1 MDTRRITQ
9 TAAKVTIGAFA
20 LLTLATTSPTQSTG
34 DTTPV
39 RVLDGVQLHE
49 PNPQRAEMLDWAIK
63 RYRAAGLQVPAVDV
77 YFHDDD
83 GECGGYLG
91 FTKNG
96 RVDLCIRLAMEGQP
110 QRIVL
115 HELAHAWAEVELD
128 DDTRN
133 AFIELRTLGG
143 WNVTADDHKDRGTEQ
158 AAEIIAWGLGEAA
171 PQPLISGDTTPSALA
186 DGFRLLT
193 GAEPLNGTA

>member
-1 MDTRRITQ
+1 MDTKRITQ
-9 TAAKVTIGAFA
+9 TAARITIGAFA
-20 LLTLATTSPTQSTG
+20 LMTLATSSPTRSIG
-34 DTTPV
+34 EVTPV
-39 RVLDGVQLHE
+39 RNVDGVRLHE
-49 PNPQRAEMLDWAIK
+49 PNPQREEMLDWAIK
-63 RYRAAGLQVPAVDV
+63 RYRAAGLQMPAIDV
-77 YFHDDD
+77 YFHR
-83 GECGGYLG
+83 GSEGCGGYLG

-128 DDTRN
+128 EETRN
-133 AFIELRTLGG
+133 AFLELRALGG

-158 AAEIIAWGLGEAA
+158 AAEIIAWGLGDGS
-171 PQPLISGDTTPSALA
+171 PTPLISGDRDPAALA

-193 GAEPLNGTA
+193 GAEPLNAV

>member
-9 TAAKVTIGAFA
+9 TAARITIGAFA
-20 LLTLATTSPTQSTG
+20 LVTLATSSPTRSIG
-34 DTTPV
+34 EVTPV
-39 RVLDGVQLHE
+39 RNLDGVRLHE
-49 PNPQRAEMLDWAIK
+49 PNPQREEMLDWAIK
-63 RYRAAGLQVPAVDV
+63 RYRAAGLQMPAIDV
-77 YFHDDD
+77 YFHRES
-83 GECGGYLG
+83 GGCGGYLG

-128 DDTRN
+128 EETRN
-133 AFIELRTLGG
+133 AFLELRTLGG
-143 WNVTADDHKDRGTEQ
+143 WNVTADEHKDRGTEQ
-158 AAEIIAWGLGEAA
+158 AAEIIAWGLGEGS
-171 PQPLISGDTTPSALA
+171 PTPIISGDIAPAALA

-193 GAEPLNGTA
+193 GVEPLSEAT